1 MKNDIEKKLKLRR
14 HKIWLNHIAYTKQ
27 ECDPK
32 IDFAHKNIFIE
43 DRIEF
48 TQKYFGMANDLH
60 MLNNEEQK
68 DINKIKRELFK
79 FQRNLKNKKKT
90 YK

>member
-1 MKNDIEKKLKLRR
+1 
-14 HKIWLNHIAYTKQ
+14 
-27 ECDPK
+27 
-32 IDFAHKNIFIE
+32 
-43 DRIEF
+43 
-48 TQKYFGMANDLH
+48 MANDLH